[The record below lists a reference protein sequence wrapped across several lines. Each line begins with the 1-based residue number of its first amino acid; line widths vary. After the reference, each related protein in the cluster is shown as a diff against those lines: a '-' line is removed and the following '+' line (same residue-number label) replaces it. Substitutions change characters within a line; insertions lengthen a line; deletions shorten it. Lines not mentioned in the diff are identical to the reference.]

1 MRGLDFGSCQGVLST
16 LFGIVLIALVG
27 VGIRLA
33 LMMTWQQRRERENR
47 QIN

>member
-33 LMMTWQQRRERENR
+33 LMTWQQRRERENR